1 MSVRLTVQ
9 PRLATSW
16 RTSALTSQALDSQGM
31 YHHDQ
36 EIACFP
42 GFNLF
47 AFNCISDFSSEPF
60 HFYPDSFLNSYI
72 ISFYFCFVSKFPIIT
87 DVIALYF
94 FFFFKAE
101 VQIFGNILL
110 SLTKFATKSYP
121 ISRS

>member
-9 PRLATSW
+9 PRLVTSW
-16 RTSALTSQALDSQGM
+16 RTSALTYQALDSQGV

-36 EIACFP
+36 EDACFP

-47 AFNCISDFSSEPF
+47 AFNCISNFSSEPF
-60 HFYPDSFLNSYI
+60 HFYLDSFLNSYI
-72 ISFYFCFVSKFPIIT
+72 FSFYFCFVSKFPIIT
-87 DVIALYF
+87 GCNSTLL